1 MPSFELNKIIASV
14 LTALI
19 VAMVSGLLAAQ
30 FFPPRELAK
39 PVFAVAGATPA
50 ETAPAAAP
58 AEEKLPPIGPL
69 LAKADPQKGQQ
80 LTTVC
85 QVCHDFTKGGP
96 NKIGPNLW
104 NVVGQPIG
112 EDRNG
117 FSFSDAL
124 EKHKGQKWDPEK
136 LNEWLDS
143 PQHFAQG
150 TKMTFVGFP
159 QAQDRANV
167 IKYLETLK

>member
-19 VAMVSGLLAAQ
+19 VAMVAGLLAEQ
-30 FFPPRELAK
+30 FIRPNELAQ
-39 PVFAVAGATPA
+39 PVFVVAGTAAPESAPAAQPA
-50 ETAPAAAP
+50 ETA
-58 AEEKLPPIGPL
+58 LPPITPL
-69 LAKADPQKGQQ
+69 LAKADAAKGQQ

-85 QVCHDFTKGGP
+85 QVCHTFDKGGP

-104 NVVGQPIG
+104 NVFGQPIG
-112 EDRNG
+112 EGRDG
-117 FSFSDAL
+117 YAFSDAL
-124 EKHKGQKWDPEK
+124 EKHKGEKWDAEK
-136 LNEWLDS
+136 LNDWLDH

-150 TKMTFVGFP
+150 TKMTFAGFP
-159 QAQDRANV
+159 QAQNRADV

>member
-1 MPSFELNKIIASV
+1 MPSFEWNKIIASV

-19 VAMVSGLLAAQ
+19 VAMVSGLLAEQ
-30 FFPPRELAK
+30 FFRPTELAK
-39 PVFAVAGATPA
+39 PVFLAAGTTQPA
-50 ETAPAAAP
+50 TAPAAAP
-58 AEEKLPPIGPL
+58 AEEKLAAIGPL

-85 QVCHDFTKGGP
+85 QVCHTFDKGGP

-112 EDRNG
+112 EDRG
-117 FSFSDAL
+117 GYSFSDAL

-136 LNEWLDS
+136 LNEWLDN

-150 TKMTFVGFP
+150 TKMTFAGFP
-159 QAQDRANV
+159 QAQDRAEV
-167 IKYLETLK
+167 IKYLESLK